1 MADEQPSAELPKES
15 DSLTDKIDRFFSNDE
30 SSVSFEPPSNSSYV
44 SHNIFSDEQRKWLL
58 KVCGGIV
65 RCGVISQK
73 ATKELL
79 EKDDFGKDILRQFTI
94 KQIINRLKYERRL
107 IWNK

>member
-44 SHNIFSDEQRKWLL
+44 SHNIFSDEQRKCLL

-94 KQIINRLKYERRL
+94 KQIINRLKYKRRL
-107 IWNK
+107 I

>member
-1 MADEQPSAELPKES
+1 M
-15 DSLTDKIDRFFSNDE
+15 
-30 SSVSFEPPSNSSYV
+30 
-44 SHNIFSDEQRKWLL
+44 
-58 KVCGGIV
+58 CGGIV

-107 IWNK
+107 IRNK

>member
-44 SHNIFSDEQRKWLL
+44 SHNIFSDEQRK
-58 KVCGGIV
+58 
-65 RCGVISQK
+65 
-73 ATKELL
+73 
-79 EKDDFGKDILRQFTI
+79 
-94 KQIINRLKYERRL
+94 
-107 IWNK
+107 